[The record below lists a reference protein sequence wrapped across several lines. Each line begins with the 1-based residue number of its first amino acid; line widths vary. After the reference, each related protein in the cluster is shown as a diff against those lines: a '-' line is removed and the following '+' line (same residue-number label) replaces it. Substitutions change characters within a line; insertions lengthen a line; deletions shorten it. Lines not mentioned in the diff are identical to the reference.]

1 MSEPVTRDEV
11 LQTLRKRG
19 VAIGDLGLRERLA
32 DAAVE
37 WGPAKVDWDAMDTY
51 FLARFWREPKNLSG
65 AFLGALR
72 DRQTLEDSIFAARE
86 HHDQQLE
93 RELARDPGA
102 YRRDDTRAASTRPP
116 IALCFCPDPMRDV
129 TEEPLG
135 APIGQWFDQ
144 TESTPDFQGR
154 WFCRR
159 CGREW
164 VRTPHGTAGFKTSNT
179 PFGGAADMSVG
190 LRPYTPPPQPEK
202 TRRKAKQA

>member
-1 MSEPVTRDEV
+1 MSEPVTRDDV

-37 WGPAKVDWDAMDTY
+37 WAPSDEDWKLMDSY

-86 HHDQQLE
+86 HRDQQIE

-102 YRRDDTRAASTRPP
+102 YRRDDTRATSTRPP
-116 IALCFCPDPMRDV
+116 IALCFCPDPARDV

-135 APIGQWFDQ
+135 APIGQWFDP
-144 TESTPDFQGR
+144 TESTPEWQGR

-164 VRTPHGTAGFKTSNT
+164 LRTPHGTAGFKASNT

-190 LRPYTPPPQPEK
+190 LRPYAPPPPSENPK
-202 TRRKAKQA
+202 RKAKQA